1 MPDANDQDL
10 KRADNGD
17 IFELGLTLAGAISAG
32 AYTAG
37 VIDFLFQAL
46 DEWEKHRGEPGVP
59 SHRVAIQVITGASAG
74 AITGALSAP
83 ALAHGLHPAA
93 TTPAELANCYPS
105 YRAETQPYSV
115 VLPSLFRT
123 WVDLPDMIQ
132 SGTRTGLL
140 GTIDLAN
147 GNTEVASLLD
157 ATVLDTIKT
166 SALSA
171 SATPDPVQNPVPYIA
186 SPLHVYMTLSNMR
199 GIPYSVG
206 FGRTDNKY
214 GMITHGDR
222 AHYKIEGLGTAAPAK
237 NPWLDADAKDA
248 ALTLN
253 VANLPTATDT
263 PPPSDW
269 DAYGTSALASG
280 AFPVGLAPRGLD
292 FDWNNYMK
300 RRLPIVLKDDVAV
313 QPTFPAHTQIE
324 EMTFGFQTVDGGLV
338 NNNPFDYAQ
347 YALFGR
353 AAEEG
358 DRAPGRR
365 AIIMVAPFPDP
376 PKFLPRGTPSATLTA
391 IVRALYPALL
401 NQARFRIS
409 ELAPAVDE
417 RDYSRYLIAPLRRI
431 PRTEVPGEDDA
442 RPKQER
448 FAIACGLLGGFGG
461 FLHRDFRAHDFQL
474 GRRNCQNFLRGAF
487 TTPPGATLTG
497 TPDKD
502 GEVPIIPLLGTA
514 LPTVPLPR
522 WPQLPAAG
530 LGQLQDKID
539 HRLDRVVPALIDGQS
554 RNRLLRGALKIGWFL
569 FLRSRT
575 RIYVRA
581 ALLSDLVRR
590 RQIEGY
596 APPPSVIAAV
606 SPVWHDTILAAGA
619 TNPSAQPG
627 RVEDD
632 TAAVMAELIN
642 PAYRFR
648 TPSGIASGL
657 GLPKAFVTA
666 TLNALANGAVPD
678 QLRSWEGPF
687 GWTTWGKRPGWL
699 ERQPKLQPLFKWWDD
714 PVVS

>member
-1 MPDANDQDL
+1 MSDENAQD
-10 KRADNGD
+10 KKCPGNGD
-17 IFELGLTLAGAISAG
+17 VFELGLTLAGAISAG

-46 DEWEKHRGEPGVP
+46 DEWEKHRGNAGVP
-59 SHRVAIQVITGASAG
+59 NHRVVIKVITGASAG

-83 ALAHGLHPAA
+83 ALAHGLHPIEMSDDEKAGF
-93 TTPAELANCYPS
+93 YPS
-105 YRAETQPYSV
+105 YRPQTQPYSV

-140 GTIDLAN
+140 GTKDLEN
-147 GNTEVASLLD
+147 GSTEVASLLD

-171 SATPDPVQNPVPYIA
+171 SRDPDPIKPPVCYIA
-186 SPLHVYMTLSNMR
+186 STLHVYMTLSNMR

-222 AHYKIEGLGTAAPAK
+222 AHYKIEGLGLGDPAH
-237 NPWLDADAKDA
+237 NTWLDADAKDA

-253 VANLPTATDT
+253 VANLPNSTEI
-263 PPPSDW
+263 PPPPDW

-280 AFPVGLAPRGLD
+280 AFPIGLAPRSLD
-292 FDWNNYMK
+292 FDWKNYMQ

-313 QPTFPAHTQIE
+313 QPSFPAHTQLE
-324 EMTFGFQTVDGGLV
+324 EVKFGFQTVDGGLV

-353 AAEEG
+353 AAQET

-497 TPDKD
+497 THDKD
-502 GEVPIIPLLGTA
+502 SEVPIIPLFGSA
-514 LPTVPLPR
+514 APTVPLPR
-522 WPQLPAAG
+522 WPQLPEAG
-530 LGQLQDKID
+530 LAQLQSKIE
-539 HRLDRVVPALIDGQS
+539 HRLDRVVPALVDGQS
-554 RNRLLRGALKIGWFL
+554 RNRLLRLALITGWFL
-569 FLRSRT
+569 FLRGRT
-575 RIYVRA
+575 RTYVRA
-581 ALLSDLVRR
+581 AILSDLVRR
-590 RQIEGY
+590 RQIDGY
-596 APPPSVIAAV
+596 APPPSVLASV
-606 SPVWHDTILAAGA
+606 TPLWHETVFAAGA
-619 TNPSAQPG
+619 TNPAAQPG

-632 TAAVMAELIN
+632 TAAVMAELIS
-642 PAYRFR
+642 PAFRFR
-648 TPSGIASGL
+648 TSQGIASGL
-657 GLPKAFVTA
+657 GLPKEFVTA
-666 TLNALANGAVPD
+666 TLAALADGGV
-678 QLRSWEGPF
+678 QEHLRSWQGPF
-687 GWTTWGKRPGWL
+687 GWTSWGKRPSWF
-699 ERQPKLQPLFKWWDD
+699 ERQKLLAPIFQWWDD
-714 PVVS
+714 PVVG